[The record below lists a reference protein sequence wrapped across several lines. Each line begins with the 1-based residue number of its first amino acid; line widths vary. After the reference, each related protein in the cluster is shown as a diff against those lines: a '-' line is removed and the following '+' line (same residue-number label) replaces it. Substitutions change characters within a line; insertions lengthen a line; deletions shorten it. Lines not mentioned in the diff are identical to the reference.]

1 MTERQRKCARVR
13 AIQQPPICQLA
24 LKKPSTAR
32 GVAKAT
38 LCGRDEHPPTT
49 PLAHDVTK
57 GVAVGVVSLSFGTHA
72 CASR

>member
-24 LKKPSTAR
+24 LRKPYTAR
-32 GVAKAT
+32 GVAKA
-38 LCGRDEHPPTT
+38 CGRDEHPPTT